1 MKEYSAAVLI
11 CGLVHL
17 MRSTALAA
25 LFVFAIT
32 LSAQTPEKRTFEVAS
47 IKANPDPTPVSGAV
61 FMPGG
66 RFEGDNVTV
75 RMLIQLAFGG
85 GRPLPNER
93 LVGAPPWIGFDH
105 FNIIA
110 TTGPG
115 VPKDEAGLTK
125 LRPGYLRGL
134 LEDRFQLK
142 YHWESRQLPAYSL
155 VLARR
160 DGRLGPQLQHRT
172 GDCSADPPCDVRF
185 SGPGSLTLG
194 GPMAYV
200 AETLTRL
207 AGRLVVDRTG
217 LEGLFDVKLQWTPET
232 LRDSN
237 PTGALLADAVQ
248 DQLGLKLESST
259 GSVDVLVI
267 DHVEHPTQD

>member
-1 MKEYSAAVLI
+1 
-11 CGLVHL
+11 
-17 MRSTALAA
+17 MRSTAVAA
-25 LFVFAIT
+25 LFLSTMT
-32 LSAQTPEKRTFEVAS
+32 LSAQTPEKHTFEVAS
-47 IKANPDPTPVSGAV
+47 IKANPDPTPFGGTS
-61 FMPGG
+61 FTPGG
-66 RFEGDNVTV
+66 RFEGNNVTV

-93 LVGAPPWIGFDH
+93 VVGAPSWIGFDH

-115 VPKDEAGLTK
+115 VPQDEAGLTK
-125 LRPGYLRGL
+125 LRPGYLCGL

-142 YHWESRQLPAYSL
+142 YHWEPRQLPAYSL
-155 VLARR
+155 ALARR

-207 AGRLVVDRTG
+207 AGRLVVDHTG

-237 PTGALLADAVQ
+237 PTGASLADAVQ

-259 GSVDVLVI
+259 GNVDVLVI
-267 DHVEHPTQD
+267 DHVERPTED

>member
-1 MKEYSAAVLI
+1 
-11 CGLVHL
+11 

-25 LFVFAIT
+25 LLLFAT

-47 IKANPDPTPVSGAV
+47 IKANPNPTPLSGAV
-61 FMPGG
+61 FKPGG
-66 RFEGDNVTV
+66 RFEGNNVTV
-75 RMLIQLAFGG
+75 RMLVQLGFGG
-85 GRPLPNER
+85 GRPLAGER
-93 LVGAPPWIGFDH
+93 LAGAPSWIGFDH
-105 FNIIA
+105 FDIVA

-115 VPKDEAGLTK
+115 VPQDEAALTK

-134 LEDRFQLK
+134 LEDRFQMK
-142 YHWESRQLPAYSL
+142 YHWESRRLPAYSL

-185 SGPGSLTLG
+185 SGPGSLTLA
-194 GPMAYV
+194 GPMAYF

-237 PTGALLADAVQ
+237 PTGASLADAVQ
-248 DQLGLKLESST
+248 DQLGLKLDSGTEP
-259 GSVDVLVI
+259 VDVLVI
-267 DHVEHPTQD
+267 DHVEHPTEN